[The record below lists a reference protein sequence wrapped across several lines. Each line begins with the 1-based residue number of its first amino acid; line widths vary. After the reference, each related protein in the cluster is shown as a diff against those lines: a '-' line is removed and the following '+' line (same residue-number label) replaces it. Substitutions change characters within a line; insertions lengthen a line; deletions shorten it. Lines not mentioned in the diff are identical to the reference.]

1 MTVIY
6 SHDFNRWTP
15 YVSVKKMFLSGNPAL
30 DDVPRKISRYQED
43 PQSIWVLAFGG
54 EWKTKFRS
62 ALEIGILRNRHQELI
77 LRTIDVVVYDPNTGA
92 YRTQEEITLLPGG
105 DKKVLYDFFLGLKV
119 TF

>member
-1 MTVIY
+1 
-6 SHDFNRWTP
+6 
-15 YVSVKKMFLSGNPAL
+15 MFLSGNPAL

-43 PQSIWVLAFGG
+43 GQSIWVLAFGG
-54 EWKTKFRS
+54 EWKTKFRP

-77 LRTIDVVVYDPNTGA
+77 LSTIDVVVYDPNTGT

-105 DKKVLYDFFLGLKV
+105 DKKLLYDFFLGVKV